1 MTNSPEIEK
10 IVDPRKRVIMVIGAS
25 DSGKTTLVWSIARSL
40 KERFRTAIV
49 DLDMGQSRIGPPT
62 TIGWAMMAPDIEDW
76 AELNVRDFYFTG
88 TVTPLGNLLPAITG
102 ARLMTERAL
111 NSAEKV
117 IIDTTGLISE
127 PAGPVLKHH
136 KIDILRPDIILAVE
150 LSNELSH
157 ILDPLRFN
165 RKPDIVRVPVPPG
178 IRIKTQPRR
187 GEYRFERMINYLKGA
202 EEISLDKDRIGIR
215 YTRTPLRFKSEFLNR
230 IISLRNRSNQ
240 DIAIGVIK
248 GLTEKDIKVLTP
260 LRDANEVSSLII
272 GRTVIGIEN
281 RTLKDF

>member
-1 MTNSPEIEK
+1 MRK
-10 IVDPRKRVIMVIGAS
+10 IMDSQKRVIMVIGAP
-25 DSGKTTLVWSIARSL
+25 DSGKTTLVWSVAKLLRGH
-40 KERFRTAIV
+40 FATAIV

-62 TIGWAMMAPDIEDW
+62 TIGWAMMEPNIEDW
-76 AELNVRDFYFTG
+76 AELNVRDFYFAG
-88 TVTPLGNLLPAITG
+88 TVTPLGSLLPAIIG

-127 PAGPVLKHH
+127 PAGRVLKHY

-150 LSNELSH
+150 LSGELSH
-157 ILDPLRFN
+157 ILDPLRFS
-165 RKPDIVRVPVPPG
+165 RKPEIVKIPVSPG
-178 IRIKTQPRR
+178 IRIKTQPKR
-187 GEYRFERMINYLKGA
+187 GEYRFERMMNYLKGA

-215 YTRTPLRFKSEFLNR
+215 YTRTPLRFKGEFMNR

-240 DIAIGVIK
+240 DIGIGVIK

-260 LRDANEVSSLII
+260 LRDVKEVSSLII
-272 GRTVIGIEN
+272 GRTVIDKEN

>member
-1 MTNSPEIEK
+1 MTDFPEIEK
-10 IVDPRKRVIMVIGAS
+10 ITDPQKGVIMVIGAS
-25 DSGKTTLVWSIARSL
+25 DSGKTTLVWSVAKFLRGH
-40 KERFRTAIV
+40 FATAIV

-62 TIGWAMMAPDIEDW
+62 TIGWAMMGPDVEYW
-76 AELNVRDFYFTG
+76 TELKVRDFYFAG
-88 TVTPLGNLLPAITG
+88 TVTPLGSLLPALTG
-102 ARLMTERAL
+102 ASLMAERAL

-127 PAGPVLKHH
+127 PAGRVLKHH

-165 RKPDIVRVPVPPG
+165 RRPEIVKVPVPPG
-178 IRIKTQPRR
+178 IRIKTQPKRA
-187 GEYRFERMINYLKGA
+187 EYRYERMMNYLKGA

-215 YTRTPLRFKSEFLNR
+215 YTRTPLRFKREFMNR

-260 LRDANEVSSLII
+260 LRDANDVSSLII
-272 GRTVIGIEN
+272 GRTVIDIEN
-281 RTLKDF
+281 RTLKDL